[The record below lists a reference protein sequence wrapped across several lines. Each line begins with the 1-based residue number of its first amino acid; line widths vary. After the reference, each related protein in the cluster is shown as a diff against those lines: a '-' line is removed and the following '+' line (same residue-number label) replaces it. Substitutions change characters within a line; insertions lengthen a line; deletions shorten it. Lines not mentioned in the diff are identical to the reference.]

1 MVNGKHLSLFFPGKS
16 RFMFLALRQSD
27 DFVILDEEILTGI
40 VDRSTVNPADLQS
53 TSELFVVVVDAPEK

>member
-1 MVNGKHLSLFFPGKS
+1 
-16 RFMFLALRQSD
+16 MFLALRQSD